1 MAAGQL
7 ISLPTG
13 FRSEFLAAAVER
25 YARVAFGA
33 NVGLFADAV
42 ARPGE
47 GDCGCECRQR
57 TRCLHCIDPG
67 SILIVDPEH
76 HGRHRFDAHLTQR
89 QQFGNRLAHW
99 LRGRAGHA
107 VAALRYKGVEEYK
120 RRDRLKQLFAPWG
133 RRLASLPVSGF
144 AYGHHCSETQ
154 PFAQPRWFHHGKPYR
169 ALMGP
174 MPSRMWIS
182 GACARNVPRT
192 LFLPIFLIRRR

>member
-13 FRSEFLAAAVER
+13 FRSEFLVAAVER

-120 RRDRLKQLFAPWG
+120 RRDRLKQLFAPLG
-133 RRLASLPVSGF
+133 TSSYLSAGVRLCLRAPLLRG
-144 AYGHHCSETQ
+144 Q